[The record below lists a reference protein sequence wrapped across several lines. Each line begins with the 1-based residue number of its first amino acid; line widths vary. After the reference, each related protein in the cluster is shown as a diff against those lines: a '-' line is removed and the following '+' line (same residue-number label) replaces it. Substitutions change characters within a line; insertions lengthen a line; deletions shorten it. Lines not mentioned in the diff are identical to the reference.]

1 MITTE
6 SDELSPRK
14 LLLVDDDATF
24 CEVLALAFS
33 RRGFVVSVAHNVDE
47 AIELISSNTPTHA
60 VVDLRM
66 PGSSGLAL
74 VAHLKERRADTKIVV
89 LTGYASIATAVD
101 AVKLGATHYL
111 AKPADADEILA
122 AFDHRSG
129 AAEARIPK
137 RPMSVERL
145 EWEHMQKV
153 LADCGGNVS
162 VAARMLNMHRR
173 TLQRKLSKHPAP
185 EHTD

>member
-1 MITTE
+1 MQGIG
-6 SDELSPRK
+6 RG
-14 LLLVDDDATF
+14 LVGVIA
-24 CEVLALAFS
+24 EQHPQLA
-33 RRGFVVSVAHNVDE
+33 GE
-47 AIELISSNTPTHA
+47 AL
-60 VVDLRM
+60 
-66 PGSSGLAL
+66 
-74 VAHLKERRADTKIVV
+74 
-89 LTGYASIATAVD
+89 
-101 AVKLGATHYL
+101 
-111 AKPADADEILA
+111 
-122 AFDHRSG
+122 DHRSG